1 MRKFLFV
8 FFMIIFEV
16 ALIGAAAYLYLTNPT
31 NLPFTIALAAL
42 AVILFIVVV
51 FKYNKTIRYQNKIK
65 ESFSLV
71 DIHLKLRFDLIPN
84 LVSVVKKYAEHEKDV
99 LATTTKLRN
108 LAVNATDDKTKLDYA
123 NKLVPQM
130 KNIFAIAEGYPE
142 LKADKLFKS
151 LMEQLVEVEDRIVS
165 ARRIYD
171 SNVAEF
177 NTYIEVFPNSIISK
191 SFGFKREEL
200 FRIDAGENIAPLINL
215 EAKW

>member
-1 MRKFLFV
+1 MRKFLFI

-16 ALIGAAAYLYLTNPT
+16 ALIGVATYLYLNNPT

>member
-1 MRKFLFV
+1 MKKILFIL
-8 FFMIIFEV
+8 FFIILEAGLV
-16 ALIGAAAYLYLTNPT
+16 AASLYLLPKETPLNIVAYALIA
-31 NLPFTIALAAL
+31 I
-42 AVILFIVVV
+42 AVILLIYVIS
-51 FKYNKTIRYQNKIK
+51 KYNTIIRYKNKIK

-200 FRIDAGENIAPLINL
+200 FRIDTGENIAPLINL